1 MQRLESVAG
10 ALLELSPDLASSV
23 AAEFYRAH
31 PEDMPLVL
39 GALFSVSDLE
49 TAHRLIVDL
58 GINWAEP
65 LQLHIRGL
73 ILNDISH
80 EGLLPCREQRAPSHS
95 ALELY
100 ERYLKLGAELFRRE
114 PVLLPNEFVWEKFM
128 LMEVNDGLYL
138 RAGGRHHQ
146 DNVSSMIRELLDC
159 GQIKSACKVTPQGGG
174 LLMRDNDKL
183 ILFGESQQYGRADMG
198 RAQELLASTVP
209 GVTVTVR

>member
-1 MQRLESVAG
+1 MQLSVSDVATVLGREFSMQRLESVAG

-73 ILNDISH
+73 MLDDIRQ
-80 EGLLPCREQRAPSHS
+80 EGPLPCRDQRNAS
-95 ALELY
+95 AGSIELY
-100 ERYLKLGAELFRRE
+100 GRYLKLGADLF
-114 PVLLPNEFVWEKFM
+114 
-128 LMEVNDGLYL
+128 
-138 RAGGRHHQ
+138 
-146 DNVSSMIRELLDC
+146 
-159 GQIKSACKVTPQGGG
+159 QI
-174 LLMRDNDKL
+174 
-183 ILFGESQQYGRADMG
+183 GRAH
-198 RAQELLASTVP
+198 V
-209 GVTVTVR
+209 